1 MIIKIDNEKQSNIYI
16 DADDAFVAKTATSID
31 QDIRCRSLGRRGC
44 RNGNVT
50 WCVDVYHPMENIE
63 ACFSEGLLINA
74 TEAALGLDLPSY
86 FEVTITL
93 LL

>member
-1 MIIKIDNEKQSNIYI
+1 MSDSVTTTAMF
-16 DADDAFVAKTATSID
+16 ADGVFVAITATSID
-31 QDIRCRSLGRRGC
+31 QDIRCRSLRTC

-50 WCVDVYHPMENIE
+50 WCVDVYHPMENVE
-63 ACFSEGLLINA
+63 ACFSEGLLVNA

-86 FEVTITL
+86 FEVTTTL